1 MDELTFGEKVVNFYS
16 ALDFRGILPKGIR
29 VMNPFKNNPE
39 TQQITRLFYHRFFN
53 DYNKRTIILGIN
65 PGRFGAGITGIPFTD
80 TIRLNE
86 KCNIPFSL
94 YRTFEP
100 SSVFIYQMI
109 ERFGSVDEFYSKFF
123 ISAVCPLGFTV
134 LNSRNREVNYNYYDN
149 PELTSLVY
157 DFVLDTLK
165 QQLSLGIN
173 TEVCFCLGTGKNE
186 VFLRKLNNKHGFFRS
201 VIALEHP
208 RFIMQYKSK
217 QKDYFIEKYIET
229 LKTCSHS

>member
-1 MDELTFGEKVVNFYS
+1 
-16 ALDFRGILPKGIR
+16 
-29 VMNPFKNNPE
+29 
-39 TQQITRLFYHRFFN
+39 
-53 DYNKRTIILGIN
+53 
-65 PGRFGAGITGIPFTD
+65 
-80 TIRLNE
+80 
-86 KCNIPFSL
+86 
-94 YRTFEP
+94 
-100 SSVFIYQMI
+100 MI

-134 LNSRNREVNYNYYDN
+134 LNSRNKEVNYNYYDN

-229 LKTCSHS
+229 LKTCSHL

>member
-1 MDELTFGEKVVNFYS
+1 
-16 ALDFRGILPKGIR
+16 
-29 VMNPFKNNPE
+29 
-39 TQQITRLFYHRFFN
+39 
-53 DYNKRTIILGIN
+53 
-65 PGRFGAGITGIPFTD
+65 
-80 TIRLNE
+80 
-86 KCNIPFSL
+86 
-94 YRTFEP
+94 
-100 SSVFIYQMI
+100 
-109 ERFGSVDEFYSKFF
+109 
-123 ISAVCPLGFTV
+123 
-134 LNSRNREVNYNYYDN
+134 
-149 PELTSLVY
+149 
-157 DFVLDTLK
+157 VLDTLK